1 MIFPDSKLPLDSQ
14 PWGREITKQ
23 LSTAISKI
31 DSERVNNSAR
41 DNQLNSSIIA
51 NQAATIKAQAAADSA
66 LAAAV
71 TAQTAINKVTSVET
85 AVYYPGT
92 TEINGGN
99 IRANTIAA
107 NKISAGE
114 LVGFTVKTGYT
125 GNQRVELNS
134 TNISFLDSN
143 NNNAGNIA
151 ASVYGA
157 SQSALNVQ
165 TSTGG
170 ASLFMTNGLATLSG
184 FNGSSVQLG
193 TGSQGNVEINSNT
206 TNGGVILGANYIT
219 LSAPDVNSSGRITA
233 GTFFTS
239 TGLSGGGTTGASINN
254 AGSIIRTT
262 SSARYKQDIEDGV
275 FNYED
280 ILALQPKTFRLKEE
294 AAENDNA
301 RRYAGFI
308 AEDIAGTPLDVFV
321 AYRTN
326 EDGEQEPD
334 GVYYAELTS
343 ALLSALKH
351 QDGVIKSLET
361 RLEALES
368 KV

>member
-1 MIFPDSKLPLDSQ
+1 MIFPESKLPLDSQ

-23 LSTAISKI
+23 LSSAINKI
-31 DSERVNNSAR
+31 DSERVNNTAR

-51 NQAATIKAQAAADSA
+51 NQAATIKAQAAADA
-66 LAAAV
+66 AGLAAAK
-71 TAQTAINKVTSVET
+71 AQEAIDSVTSVEE

-92 TEINGGN
+92 TEIDGGN

-114 LVGFTVKTGYT
+114 LVGFTIKTANT
-125 GNQRVELNS
+125 GQRAELAGS
-134 TNISFLDSN
+134 NISFFNSTSPTSVGSIS
-143 NNNAGNIA
+143 GNTYNGTYNVIDI
-151 ASVYGA
+151 SGMTTVGG
-157 SQSALNVQ
+157 QLWALNGLNV
-165 TSTGG
+165 SGG
-170 ASLFMTNGLATLSG
+170 ASISG
-184 FNGSSVQLG
+184 TTEVTGQL
-193 TGSQGNVEINSNT
+193 NIF
-206 TNGGVILGANYIT
+206 GGGFDAALD
-219 LSAPDVNSSGRITA
+219 SRCDGRITA
-233 GTFFTS
+233 GSFFTS
-239 TGLSGGGTTGASINN
+239 EGLAGGGTTGASINN

-262 SSARYKQDIEDGV
+262 SSARYKQDIEDSV

-280 ILALQPKTFRLKEE
+280 ILALEPKTFRLKEE
-294 AAENDNA
+294 VAENSNA